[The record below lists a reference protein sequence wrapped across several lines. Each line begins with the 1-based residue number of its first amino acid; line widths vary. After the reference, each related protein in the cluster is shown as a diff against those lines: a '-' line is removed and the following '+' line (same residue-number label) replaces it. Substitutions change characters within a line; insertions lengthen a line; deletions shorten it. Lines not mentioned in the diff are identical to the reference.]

1 MIKRLRL
8 TDFGKFKERELEF
21 GPCTVIT
28 GPNEA
33 GKTTVF
39 DALFDALC
47 AQSRHEGRPA
57 WKGLAGRYGALR
69 KAELNWEEGFPPLAF
84 DDAEFLELFA
94 IRAGETSVNAV
105 NGKTWET
112 VAEARLLN
120 AGLNPAQLAA
130 ALIDKADS
138 SRKGSLKARIK
149 ELNKLIEA
157 RGPELAA
164 YKARRDAIF
173 SGEAETARLEAELKG
188 RNAALEEKR
197 AQQRALANT
206 QEELA
211 MACRLASA
219 EAGIKAL
226 RELKETSAELAA
238 LSKFAR
244 SEAPAYRAL
253 QQEYQDRERDAASA
267 GAALGEKQAVLAAGK
282 ASLEQLVAR
291 MPVLKKQ
298 VETAAALSSKLTVFS
313 SAPPKV
319 TLTVNRPARFGI
331 WGAALALAVF
341 VAYSGGNAGAYA
353 AAAAIV
359 AAGAW
364 AGLKLSVKETL
375 SAHTPDEVKVFLDG
389 LAAEWTTISEEKL
402 PPGLEEARAYLA
414 KAGADAAAAADSLKA
429 RSGEVSD
436 LETSLKMAARSL
448 EETRAAAAEAKAN
461 AAAWLKERGC
471 ASEDDYQGRVTA
483 YEKLSAKL
491 GDIEQRVALFR
502 QKTGAAS
509 LEDLKDRLFMDKEAL
524 DQKGVNPAKADEAEL
539 ERVKAR
545 AAGLGKEVH
554 AMEAEA
560 AELKAALKTVQ
571 AVAGA
576 KLEGLPEHINRAE
589 NELAAAREEISS
601 LELQAQGYML
611 AAEAFNKLAEKST
624 VAFDALAKEVA
635 AALDGALPGPEAH
648 FGSFDAAEASLK
660 DAGGRLRPV
669 KFLSSGTRDLFMLAA
684 RLMMARKART
694 GPDGSLSP
702 ALIVLDEPFY
712 TLDSV
717 REAAA
722 LGLLA
727 AFQKTTGWQIVIL
740 TKDAAVA
747 PRAAAAGLPVKM
759 VEL

>member
-8 TDFGKFKERELEF
+8 TDFGKFKERELKF

-47 AQSRHEGRPA
+47 AGCRHEGRPA
-57 WKGLAGRYGALR
+57 WKNLAGRYGALR
-69 KAELNWEEGFPPLAF
+69 RAELEWEEGFSPAAF

-94 IRAGETSVNAV
+94 IRAGETSVNAA

-130 ALIDKADS
+130 SLIDKADS

-149 ELNKLIEA
+149 ELNKLIEL

-173 SGEAETARLEAELKG
+173 SGEAETARLEAELKA
-188 RNAALEEKR
+188 RNAVLDEKR

-226 RELKETSAELAA
+226 RALKETSSELAA
-238 LSKFAR
+238 LAKFEKN
-244 SEAPAYRAL
+244 EAPAYRAL
-253 QQEYQDRERDAASA
+253 NQEYQDRQRDAASA
-267 GAALGEKQAVLAAGK
+267 GAALGEKQAVLAAAK
-282 ASLEQLVAR
+282 ASLDRLVAR

-298 VETAAALSSKLTVFS
+298 VETAAALSSRLTVFF

-319 TLTVNRPARFGI
+319 TLTVSLPARFGI
-331 WGAALALAVF
+331 WAAALALAGF
-341 VAYSGGNAGAYA
+341 VAYSGGGAGAYA

-375 SAHTPDEVKVFLDG
+375 SPHTPDEIKVFLDG

-402 PPGLEEARAYLA
+402 PSGLEEARAYLA
-414 KAGADAAAAADSLKA
+414 KAGADAAAAADSLKS
-429 RSGEVSD
+429 RSAEFSD
-436 LETSLKMAARSL
+436 LEVGVKLAARSL
-448 EETRAAAAEAKAN
+448 EEQHASAAEAKAK
-461 AAAWLKERGC
+461 AAEWLKERGC
-471 ASEDDYQGRVTA
+471 ASEDEYQGRVTA

-491 GDIEQRVALFR
+491 SDIEQRVALFR

-509 LEDLKDRLFMDKEAL
+509 QEELKDRLFMDKEAL
-524 DQKGVNPAKADEAEL
+524 DQKGVNPSKTDEAEL
-539 ERVKAR
+539 ERLKAR
-545 AAGLGKEVH
+545 ASVMGKEVH
-554 AMEAEA
+554 SLEAEA

-589 NELAAAREEISS
+589 NDLAAARDEISG

-624 VAFDALAKEVA
+624 VAFDALAKEVSS
-635 AALDGALPGPEAH
+635 ALDGALPGPEAR

-684 RLMMARKART
+684 RLMMAKKART
-694 GPDGSLSP
+694 APDGQVAP
-702 ALIVLDEPFY
+702 ALLVLDEPFY
-712 TLDSV
+712 TLDPA
-717 REAAA
+717 REGAA

-727 AFQKTTGWQIVIL
+727 AFQKTTGWQIIIL

-747 PRAAAAGLPVKM
+747 PKAAEAGLPVKV